1 MVIELDEEQR
11 AVLGE
16 LVRSRLSNLSS
27 EIRHT
32 DSPPV
37 RQGLRDE
44 REVLR
49 DLVVLLAPAEE
60 AVG

>member
-37 RQGLRDE
+37 RQELRDE

-49 DLVVLLAPAEE
+49 ELTVVLAASEE

>member
-1 MVIELDEEQR
+1 
-11 AVLGE
+11 VLVD

-44 REVLR
+44 RKVLR

>member
-1 MVIELDEEQR
+1 MVIAIDEEQR
-11 AVLGE
+11 NLLQV
-16 LVRSRLSNLSS
+16 LVRSRLRNLSS

-37 RQGLRDE
+37 RQSLRDE

-49 DLVVLLAPAEE
+49 DLVAVLEPEVAAT
-60 AVG
+60 A